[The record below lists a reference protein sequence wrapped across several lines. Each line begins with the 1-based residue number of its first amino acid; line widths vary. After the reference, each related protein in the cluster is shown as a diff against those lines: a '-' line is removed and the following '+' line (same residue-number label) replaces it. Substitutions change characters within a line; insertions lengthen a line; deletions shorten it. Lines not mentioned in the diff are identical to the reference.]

1 MLAHT
6 NQSDRMERQMLEP
19 NTILV
24 MQRCFN
30 LVARAAIV
38 GLTWACL
45 LGIAFSLNWFINIV
59 LSSLNADDAIR
70 TILSQIILAFVV
82 VLGVC
87 ATITGFMDVIS
98 LTAAVVRSA
107 FANPSN
113 SGQSDSSDE
122 R

>member
-1 MLAHT
+1 
-6 NQSDRMERQMLEP
+6 MLEP

>member
-1 MLAHT
+1 
-6 NQSDRMERQMLEP
+6 MLEP

-30 LVARAAIV
+30 LVVRAAIIAV
-38 GLTWACL
+38 TWACL
-45 LGIAFSLNWFINIV
+45 LAIAFSLNWFINIV
-59 LSSLNADDAIR
+59 LSSLNADAAIR
-70 TILSQIILAFVV
+70 MILTQVILAFVV

-87 ATITGFMDVIS
+87 ATITGLLDVIA

-107 FANPSN
+107 FASSSNP
-113 SGQSDSSDE
+113 